1 MKGLNINEIIGNIE
15 TRINDHMFVSER
27 ITSEI
32 NILALN
38 ATIGAARAGDAGRGF
53 AVVASE
59 VKNLAAQAANASK
72 KLGVIRSSTGE
83 LHRQFVE
90 KEIRRPSCNSSCAI
104 CMSVPPTFVGGRRM
118 MRSFVV

>member
-1 MKGLNINEIIGNIE
+1 MKGFNINEIIGNIE

-38 ATIGAARAGDAGRGF
+38 ATIEAARAGDAGRGF

-59 VKNLAAQAANASK
+59 VKKPGGASRQC
-72 KLGVIRSSTGE
+72 LERAGRDTVE
-83 LHRQFVE
+83 HR
-90 KEIRRPSCNSSCAI
+90 
-104 CMSVPPTFVGGRRM
+104 
-118 MRSFVV
+118 

>member
-1 MKGLNINEIIGNIE
+1 MKGFNINEIIGNIE

-59 VKNLAAQAANASK
+59 VKNLAAQAANW
-72 KLGVIRSSTGE
+72 LGALQLARRRFAEARGHA
-83 LHRQFVE
+83 L
-90 KEIRRPSCNSSCAI
+90 RRPGACQ
-104 CMSVPPTFVGGRRM
+104 
-118 MRSFVV
+118 